1 MFEFT
6 YGAWLLILI
15 PILILL
21 YVFRYKDRKK
31 IWGIF
36 QQNKRW
42 SESINLSN
50 SEIFAWRKFLI
61 IIAFILTIIALMRP
75 QYGENYQ
82 TIEREGR
89 QIFFIMD
96 TSLSMLA
103 EDGLKTRLDL
113 AKYHVQQLLPKI
125 SDDFFS
131 IIPYSSTA
139 YTYLPLT
146 SDMSAATLF
155 IDDIFV
161 GMIGSSG
168 SNIINALKV
177 VSGAINKNSIAQS
190 ATLIIFSDG
199 EFSTPL
205 DQNEISKLFKG
216 KSIESV
222 VVGIGSPQGEP
233 IPLRDENG
241 DLIKYKKDQN
251 GKIVLSKR
259 IDNELQNLAS
269 LINGIVIDGDPNPLI
284 AEKIYSHLT
293 TIETKNLEEKQVITK
308 IDRYHWLLL
317 IALILLL
324 VEISI
329 PKINQ
334 KFIQKSL
341 LVFLLLF
348 NSQFLHGDHPGND
361 AYNNQN
367 YSEAENEF
375 EKAINKSPENGKIMY
390 NLGNTFYKQ
399 GEYNKAIQAYN
410 ESLQF
415 LPKGKQVEPFYNI
428 GTSYL
433 KQNDLKN
440 AIKAYQEVLKRDPSH
455 LQTKQN
461 LELALRL
468 KNMPPQQQQSSDGD
482 NDEENDSEESQSAS
496 QGEGSENEESDEQQ
510 SVGANEDQEE
520 DQDSEQSDGNISQEE
535 LSEQQI
541 QALVDYAEKEAREK
555 RKQKQELLFESSE
568 W

>member
-1 MFEFT
+1 MFEFL

-31 IWGIF
+31 IWSIF
-36 QQNKRW
+36 QQKKRW
-42 SESINLSN
+42 QESINLSN
-50 SEIFAWRKFLI
+50 SELFAWRKFLI
-61 IIAFILTIIALMRP
+61 IIAFILMIFAFMRP

-82 TIEREGR
+82 TVEREGR
-89 QIFFIMD
+89 QIFFIVD

-113 AKYHVQQLLPKI
+113 AKYHIQQLLPKI

-168 SNIINALKV
+168 SNIMNALKV
-177 VSGAINKNSIAQS
+177 VSEGISKNSIAQS

-199 EFSTPL
+199 EFSSSL
-205 DQNEISKLFKG
+205 SMEEIQKLFKG

-222 VVGIGSPQGEP
+222 IVGVGSAQGEP
-233 IPLRDENG
+233 IPLRDETG
-241 DLIKYKKDQN
+241 SLIKYKKDQN

-259 IDNELQNLAS
+259 MDDELQNLANH
-269 LINGIVIDGDPNPLI
+269 INGIVINGDPNPLI

-293 TIETKNLEEKQVITK
+293 TIETKSLEEKQVITK

-317 IALILLL
+317 ISLILLL
-324 VEISI
+324 IEISI

-334 KFIQKSL
+334 KFIQKAFIIL
-341 LVFLLLF
+341 LCLTY
-348 NSQFLHGDHPGND
+348 SQTVYADHPGND

-367 YSEAENEF
+367 YSEAENEY

-399 GEYNKAIQAYN
+399 GEYNKAIQAFN

-415 LPKGKQVEPFYNI
+415 LPKDKQIEPFYNI

-440 AIKAYQEVLKRDPSH
+440 AIKAYQQVLKRDPNH
-455 LQTKQN
+455 LKTKQN

-510 SVGANEDQEE
+510 SVGANEEQEE
-520 DQDSEQSDGNISQEE
+520 EQESEQSDGNLSQEE

-555 RKQKQELLFESSE
+555 RQQKQDLLFESSE